1 MMTKIFNWVKTHKLA
16 TVNILFILFVLWIFS
31 PFRYLISGGLNS
43 RSTSID
49 SMSSEYGGTPL
60 AGSAKS
66 LNLQMPSYEAAPQP
80 DVIDRK
86 VVVNSNFS
94 LLVKDVTDTVSK
106 IKGKTAEM
114 AGYIVNTNI
123 QRAEYSESAVLE
135 IRIPSDKVEQ
145 MTEYLRILSVK
156 VVSENV
162 SGRDITDK
170 YVDVERRISDLER
183 QKTRMQEIMDQA
195 VNVSQM
201 LEIQRALD
209 TIQNQIDNYKGQLI
223 YMEGTTTTSKLTIH
237 LSTDEL
243 ALPYAPE
250 QPWRPEAVFKR
261 AVRSML
267 GTAQNIGSA
276 VIWLAVYSPIIIG
289 VIVVVKVIKKLK
301 NRKKITA
308 DGK

>member
-1 MMTKIFNWVKTHKLA
+1 MTKIFNWVKTHKLA

-80 DVIDRK
+80 DVTDRK

-145 MTEYLRILSVK
+145 MTEYLRVLSVK

>member
-1 MMTKIFNWVKTHKLA
+1 MTKIFNWVKTHKLA

-43 RSTSID
+43 RRTSID
-49 SMSSEYGGTPL
+49 SMTSEYGGTPI

-80 DVIDRK
+80 DVTDRK

-106 IKGKTAEM
+106 IKGKTTEM
-114 AGYIVNTNI
+114 AGYMVNTNI

-145 MTEYLRILSVK
+145 MTEYLRMLSVK

-289 VIVVVKVIKKLK
+289 IIVAVKVVKKLK